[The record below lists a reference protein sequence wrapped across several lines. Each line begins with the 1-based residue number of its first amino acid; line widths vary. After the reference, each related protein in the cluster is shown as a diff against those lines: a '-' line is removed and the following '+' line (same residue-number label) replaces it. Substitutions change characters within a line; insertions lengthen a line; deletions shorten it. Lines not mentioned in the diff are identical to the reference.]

1 MTATELLH
9 ELHDEGLQL
18 ALTERGTIKIA
29 GAPDALD
36 KWTPAIRKHKPE
48 LIDLLRSWAD
58 LETPKNEGGRP
69 SAKPVGSD
77 DKLPVTD
84 AEIAFEASYGRVT
97 CLRCSRLSQSGV
109 CRARSTPGTNYTPLQ
124 YEPVLLWRRCEEYK
138 PA

>member
-1 MTATELLH
+1 MSWLERVRENNTPRQGTDKADTSPSVSSVSTHTGAYFYELGS
-9 ELHDEGLQL
+9 EVPSGV
-18 ALTERGTIKIA
+18 APVIA
-29 GAPDALD
+29 PGD
-36 KWTPAIRKHKPE
+36 
-48 LIDLLRSWAD
+48 
-58 LETPKNEGGRP
+58 G
-69 SAKPVGSD
+69 
-77 DKLPVTD
+77 VTD